1 MSARW
6 HPTAWSGSMPKDG
19 TSGAALAVPSVL
31 PPWPAEGM
39 PPDPQGNGDG
49 RGDLFGTKA
58 ETLERFRPLLRTS
71 RVPEAFCFRVTNWRQ
86 QADAILEALHARFPA
101 GRLAIRSSAG
111 DEDGRMQSMAGAYRS
126 RLDVDAGDPVT
137 IRAAIEEVVASYRG
151 NPRDQVLVQPMIE
164 AAALSGVITTHDLES
179 GAPYYVVN
187 YDDET
192 GTTDRVTGGVGVNKT
207 VVIHREGAP
216 SFIESPRVAE
226 LLEMARELEGIC
238 GGEEPLDIEFAK
250 AGGTLFL
257 LQVRRLAVRRNWD
270 PDVQGRITRTLG
282 WLEEYLARRS
292 GARPGVAGA
301 RTVLGQMPDWNPAE
315 MIGSHPRPLPISLYR
330 MLITDRVWRE
340 ARQRMG
346 YREVPNEVLM
356 VVLAGRPYID
366 VRNSFNSFLPAGL
379 EARIEEKLINAWL
392 GRLADRPELH
402 DKVEFEVAQTALD
415 FTFRKQF
422 RARYAGA
429 LTPRELAQFHAR
441 LHVLT
446 RRNLSLGSTGS
457 LARAQAAIRRLEQLQ
472 AETSPLAGEKD
483 AQVWQVATL
492 LSQCRQLGTL
502 PFAVIARHAFIA
514 ESLLRSAI
522 AREAISPQRIAEF
535 KQSLKSVTGALAR
548 EYAAVMAGHL
558 PPKAFLRR
566 YGHLRPGTYDILSPR
581 YDQRPDLFQPGA
593 GAAPPAPPPPFALR
607 EAERRSLGALLDEA
621 GMEELSPEEL
631 FRYAEAAITS
641 REHAKF
647 VFTRHLSDALELMA
661 LWGRS
666 LGLTPDD
673 CSYLTVGDI
682 LATLTDPP
690 VTDPR
695 GHFTALADARRRERE
710 ALWPLRL
717 GYILRDVRDLYV
729 IPLHRSAPNFVTS
742 ARIIG
747 PAAFLDVRG
756 TSVGD
761 LCGRI
766 VCIENADPGFDW
778 IFTRGIAGLI
788 TKYGGANSHM
798 TIRCAEL
805 RIPAAIGVG
814 EQTFDRLIGAGR
826 VDLDCAERAVRPANQ
841 GMG

>member
-1 MSARW
+1 VRSA
-6 HPTAWSGSMPKDG
+6 
-19 TSGAALAVPSVL
+19 
-31 PPWPAEGM
+31 
-39 PPDPQGNGDG
+39 
-49 RGDLFGTKA
+49 
-58 ETLERFRPLLRTS
+58 
-71 RVPEAFCFRVTNWRQ
+71 RVPEAYCFCAADWPQR
-86 QADAILEALHARFPA
+86 AEPILDAIRDRFPA
-101 GRLAIRSSAG
+101 GRLAVRSSAG
-111 DEDGRMQSMAGAYRS
+111 DEDGAGQSMAGAYRS
-126 RLDVDAGDPVT
+126 CLRVDAGDRAS
-137 IRAAIEEVVASYRG
+137 IRAAIQDVIASYRG
-151 NPRDQVLVQPMIE
+151 QPRDQVLVQPMIE
-164 AAALSGVITTHDLES
+164 GVVLSGVITTHDLES
-179 GAPYYVVN
+179 GAPYFVVN

-192 GTTDRVTGGVGVNKT
+192 GATDRVTGGVGVNKT
-207 VVIHREGAP
+207 VVVHREFAP
-216 SFIESPRVAE
+216 GFIESPRVGE

-238 GGEEPLDIEFAK
+238 GGQEPLDIEFAK

-257 LQVRRLAVRRNWD
+257 LQVRRMAVRRNWD
-270 PDVQGRITRTLG
+270 PEVQGRITRTLG
-282 WLEEYLARRS
+282 LLEEYLARRS

-301 RTVLGQMPDWNPAE
+301 RTILGQMPDWNPAE
-315 MIGSHPRPLPISLYR
+315 MIGSHPRPLPVSLYR
-330 MLITDRVWRE
+330 TLITDRVWRE

-356 VVLAGRPYID
+356 VVLAGRPYMD

-415 FTFRKQF
+415 FAFRKQF
-422 RARYAGA
+422 RARYAGT

-441 LHVLT
+441 LHGLT
-446 RRNLSLGSTGS
+446 RRNLTLASTGS

-472 AETSPLAGEKD
+472 AEPAPLAGEKD

-492 LSQCRQLGTL
+492 LGQCRQLGTL

-514 ESLLRSAI
+514 ENLLRSAVW
-522 AREAISPQRIAEF
+522 REAISPQRIAEF
-535 KQSLKSVTGALAR
+535 KQSLKTVTGALAR
-548 EYAAVMAGHL
+548 EYAAVMAGQL
-558 PPKAFLRR
+558 SPRAFLRR

-581 YDQRPDLFQPGA
+581 YDQRPDLFQHGDGGA
-593 GAAPPAPPPPFALR
+593 SPEPPPPFALR

-621 GMEELSPEEL
+621 GLEDLSPEEL

-647 VFTRHLSDALELMA
+647 VFTRHLSDALELIA
-661 LWGRS
+661 LWGRG
-666 LGLTPDD
+666 LGLTTDD
-673 CSYLTVGDI
+673 LSHLTVGDI

-710 ALWPLRL
+710 ALWSLRL
-717 GYILRDVRDLYV
+717 GYIIRDVRDLYV
-729 IPLHRSAPNFVTS
+729 VPLHRSAPNFVTS

-747 PAAFLDVRG
+747 PVSCLDVRG
-756 TSVGD
+756 SCGGE
-761 LCGRI
+761 LGGRI

-814 EQTFDRLIGAGR
+814 EQTFDRLVAAGR
-826 VDLDCAERAVRPANQ
+826 VDLNCTERTVRPANQ
-841 GMG
+841 EIR